1 MKGTFRLA
9 VVLRLREMAE
19 DAARARLGAALD
31 SHRRAT
37 DVLIALVERELSAQR
52 RIEQVHD
59 TAAQAG
65 EIVAAQHGLE
75 HAERATAVGREA
87 LEAAQLAL
95 VEARQALADATR
107 RREVVERL
115 KDRLALAEA
124 LEAQRREDALLSEI
138 AGVRH
143 ARALGTEVDR

>member
-1 MKGTFRLA
+1 MKGAFRLA

-37 DVLIALVERELSAQR
+37 DALIALVERELGAQR
-52 RIEQVHD
+52 RIEATQV
-59 TAAQAG
+59 AGAQAG

-75 HAERATAVGREA
+75 HAERATAAGRQA
-87 LEAAQLAL
+87 LEGSQLAL
-95 VEARQALADATR
+95 VESRQALADATR

-115 KDRLALAEA
+115 KDRPALAEA
-124 LEAQRREDALLSEI
+124 VEAQRREDALLSEI

-143 ARALGTEVDR
+143 ARALGAEADR